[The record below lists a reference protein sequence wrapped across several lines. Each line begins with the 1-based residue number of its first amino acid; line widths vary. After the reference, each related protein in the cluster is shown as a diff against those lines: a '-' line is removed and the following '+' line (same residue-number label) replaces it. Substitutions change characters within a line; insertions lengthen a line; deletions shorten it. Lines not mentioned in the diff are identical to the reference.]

1 MEINTMNLDELKEV
15 RSEILE
21 KRTAIATEL
30 TGDVSEERL
39 NELEQEIQ
47 DLDKTDEM
55 VEERNVQIQ
64 KEIETRKALEK
75 EVIEKGT
82 VLEARKGENTN
93 MTNELF
99 TVDSVEYRNAYLK
112 QIKGIELDETEKRS
126 LTSAANS
133 AGAAIPTELQN
144 RIFEL
149 VKQEAPLLTKVDLY
163 SVAGGI
169 DLTFE
174 GVFNPAIKHTEGAAI
189 TASADTLVKV
199 SLGGHEVV
207 KLLQASHKVK
217 AMSISAFENW
227 IVTNVAKAVASFIS
241 NAILFG
247 SGTGEA
253 EGIEKITWA
262 AGNSVTVGASA
273 SLTQENVRT
282 LESLL
287 PGGYDNGAIYVMSK
301 KTFYQDFL
309 PLQDIAK
316 NKIVITDNG
325 TKVIDG
331 YEVVLDER
339 VPLHVAYLGNF
350 FEGYKANLV
359 EDVQV
364 KHAYDINSNTYKYLG
379 VAIFDGKV
387 ARQDAFV
394 KLVKGA

>member
-1 MEINTMNLDELKEV
+1 MISEMNLEELKEK
-15 RSEILE
+15 RSTLLGELGE
-21 KRTAIATEL
+21 ATL
-30 TGDVSEERL
+30 ERL
-39 NELEQEIQ
+39 A
-47 DLDKTDEM
+47 
-55 VEERNVQIQ
+55 
-64 KEIETRKALEK
+64 EIETEVAEIEARETAIKETVEKRKALEQEVLEHGK
-75 EVIEKGT
+75 VIEAF
-82 VLEARKGENTN
+82 EGEKRN

-126 LTSAANS
+126 LTSATNS

-149 VKQEAPLLTKVDLY
+149 VKQEAPLLTKIDLY

-247 SGTGEA
+247 TGTGEA

-262 AGNSVTVGASA
+262 VGNSVTVGAAA

-331 YEVVLDER
+331 YEVILDER